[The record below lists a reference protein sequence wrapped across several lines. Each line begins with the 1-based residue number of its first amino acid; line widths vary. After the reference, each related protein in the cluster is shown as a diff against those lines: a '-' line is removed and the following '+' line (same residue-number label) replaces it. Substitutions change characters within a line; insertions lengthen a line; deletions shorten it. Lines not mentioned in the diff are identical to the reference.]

1 MYEKRTLHE
10 VDGYLKAVG
19 ITACVSSTHYPTSK
33 KFIRLVDADKLKLKQ
48 ATSLMSEDSD
58 TFTLAAAK
66 RLKDFAGEMDGEYA
80 ERAADVIA
88 ALAEL
93 NKLHARIQREK
104 KVAGFKN
111 AATKA
116 YNRLN
121 AFKFNL

>member
-19 ITACVSSTHYPTSK
+19 ITACVSSIHYPTSK

-104 KVAGFKN
+104 KVARFKN
-111 AATKA
+111 AAAKA